1 MSELWKIYGTLLPP
15 DFNIGCFPCLF
26 EPSERWRKVGWISI
40 LLKWEGEWCREEFGG
55 NVTTP
60 GEWRQ
65 FRHCSACTLKNGG
78 VTSFPPPKKQW
89 GFILRLLR
97 AIIVCLQ
104 VKDLLR
110 ITYSPEFLRFFLCF
124 SLISMQ
130 APLEKGPKKVRAAS
144 ASYFISPE
152 VPTITLISHHS
163 RELTPGHEG
172 LAMWRAER
180 NVETVR
186 LD

>member
-1 MSELWKIYGTLLPP
+1 M
-15 DFNIGCFPCLF
+15 
-26 EPSERWRKVGWISI
+26 
-40 LLKWEGEWCREEFGG
+40 
-55 NVTTP
+55 
-60 GEWRQ
+60 
-65 FRHCSACTLKNGG
+65 
-78 VTSFPPPKKQW
+78 
-89 GFILRLLR
+89 
-97 AIIVCLQ
+97 CLQ

-152 VPTITLISHHS
+152 VSTITLISHHS

-172 LAMWRAER
+172 LAM
-180 NVETVR
+180 
-186 LD
+186 